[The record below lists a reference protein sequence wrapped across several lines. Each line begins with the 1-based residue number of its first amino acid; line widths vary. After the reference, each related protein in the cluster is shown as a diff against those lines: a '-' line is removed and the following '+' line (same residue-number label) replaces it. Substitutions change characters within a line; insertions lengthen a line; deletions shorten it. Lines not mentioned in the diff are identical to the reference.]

1 MAIKAYGTGASGE
14 NLLIGN
20 GPKKTKPK
28 TPTSSSQVE
37 NETDLTY
44 SGNLNTSGTG
54 VIGSTGT
61 TGNGATSNGSNV
73 NGSSNTGQVTTD
85 GSSAPVTETPET
97 GSTGSGSSSAGP
109 TEVDSYEQFL
119 LKQEGYYKNM
129 YDSMVS
135 LIESNKQS
143 TIQQAEQQR
152 KATEEQAETERQ
164 RGVIDARSS
173 YAQNLATYGANAE
186 ALASMGLSGSGYS
199 DYLNQQ
205 AYATQRAETQN
216 ANAQA
221 QATKLNAKYT
231 ADAATL
237 AAEQQANSDLYNAQ
251 LSYQQNLQSNAQA
264 LAQYQQQKAEQE
276 KAEVEQRNQYYTA
289 LLTAANSGQYSSDQ
303 LASLAAQYGLDE
315 SQVAQLQA
323 AADKYNSDQQSASAE
338 QTQLNNAEFYRNE
351 AYNIQTQGSDY
362 DTTYLDMMLQSGQ
375 ITQETYDSLMD
386 QYASAIASEG
396 NSDKL
401 DDLHNEGL
409 IDDTT
414 YQAQIDKWNSNI
426 MSAISSN
433 ETFGGMD
440 YTTGK
445 AYYEEVINN
454 SWATEE
460 TKEAFKASYIRNFAT
475 DIAKQ
480 YTSYA
485 EEGTV
490 DINSDTYS
498 STLWGDFYDSDN
510 RYSKQGNLLSAYVAD
525 AKDGKIKEGQIII
538 TNYGGTLK
546 DKGAYVY
553 IGDGVFVKCSN
564 FATQD
569 RLYGDTNRNNIYVP
583 SGYEIVR
590 NDRTLDY
597 SIYKK

>member
-20 GPKKTKPK
+20 GPKKTEPK

-54 VIGSTGT
+54 VTGSTGT

-414 YQAQIDKWNSNI
+414 YQAQIDKWNNDIDTSTSFFN
-426 MSAISSN
+426 
-433 ETFGGMD
+433 GVD
-440 YTTGK
+440 YATGTQ
-445 AYYEEVINN
+445 AYEEVINN
-454 SWATEE
+454 PWATDE
-460 TKEAFKASYIRNFAT
+460 TKEALKASYTRTYAN
-475 DIAKQ
+475 DIARELVGNMVIGD
-480 YTSYA
+480 SV
-485 EEGTV
+485 V
-490 DINSDTYS
+490 DINSS
-498 STLWGDFYDSDN
+498 SYNAKQWGDFYDITKPN
-510 RYSKQGNLLSAYVAD
+510 SKQGKLISTYIRD
-525 AKDGKIKEGQIII
+525 ANAGKIKVGQVIK
-538 TNYGGTLK
+538 TNYGYDLTSGL
-546 DKGAYVY
+546 YVY
-553 IGDGVFVKCSN
+553 IGEGVFVHCGNGVLKN
-564 FATQD
+564 QD
-569 RLYGDTNRNNIYVP
+569 LYVP
-583 SGYEIVR
+583 DGYYIRNGNGAIVE
-590 NDRTLDY
+590 
-597 SIYKK
+597 K

>member
-54 VIGSTGT
+54 VTGSTGT

-323 AADKYNSDQQSASAE
+323 AADKYNSDQQSASYLE
-338 QTQLNNAEFYRNE
+338 LLQM
-351 AYNIQTQGSDY
+351 ISDNGA
-362 DTTYLDMMLQSGQ
+362 DFDVSYLDTFLSTGD
-375 ITQETYDSLMD
+375 ISQEQYDDLMSK
-386 QYASAIASEG
+386 YSSELAG
-396 NSDKL
+396 NDPEAV
-401 DDLHNEGL
+401 DDLHEEGK

-414 YQAQIDKWNSNI
+414 YQSKIDEWNSSI

-433 ETFGGMD
+433 ETFSGMD

-445 AYYEEVINN
+445 AYYEEAIKNP
-454 SWATEE
+454 WATDE
-460 TKEAFKASYIRNFAT
+460 TKEALKASYTRTYAT
-475 DIAKQ
+475 DIAHELVGNAVIGD
-480 YTSYA
+480 SV
-485 EEGTV
+485 V
-490 DINSDTYS
+490 DINSS
-498 STLWGDFYDSDN
+498 SYDAKQWGNFYDIDKPN
-510 RYSKQGNLLSAYVAD
+510 SKQGKLISTYIKD
-525 AKDGKIKEGQIII
+525 ANAGKIKVGQVIK
-538 TNYGGTLK
+538 TNYGYDLTTGL
-546 DKGAYVY
+546 YVY
-553 IGDGVFVKCSN
+553 LGDGVFVHCSN
-564 FATQD
+564 GVLRKQD
-569 RLYGDTNRNNIYVP
+569 LYVP
-583 SGYEIVR
+583 NGYVYTGNGYIQE
-590 NDRTLDY
+590 
-597 SIYKK
+597 K

>member
-44 SGNLNTSGTG
+44 SGNLNTSGAG
-54 VIGSTGT
+54 VTGSTGT

-323 AADKYNSDQQSASAE
+323 AADKYNSDQQSASYLE
-338 QTQLNNAEFYRNE
+338 LLQM
-351 AYNIQTQGSDY
+351 ISDY
-362 DTTYLDMMLQSGQ
+362 GADFDVSYLDTFLSTGD
-375 ITQETYDSLMD
+375 ISQEQYDDLMSK
-386 QYASAIASEG
+386 YSSELAG
-396 NSDKL
+396 KDPEAV
-401 DDLHNEGL
+401 DDLHEEGK

-433 ETFGGMD
+433 ETFSGMD

-445 AYYEEVINN
+445 AYYEEAIKNP
-454 SWATEE
+454 WATDE
-460 TKEAFKASYIRNFAT
+460 TKEALKASYTRAYAT

-480 YTSYA
+480 YTGYA

-498 STLWGDFYDSDN
+498 STLWGDFYDSAN

-525 AKDGKIKEGQIII
+525 TKDGKIKEGQIII

-569 RLYGDTNRNNIYVP
+569 RSYGDTNRNNIYVP

-590 NDRTLDY
+590 NAGTLDY

>member
-315 SQVAQLQA
+315 SQIAQLQA
-323 AADKYNSDQQSASAE
+323 AADKYNSDQQSASYLE
-338 QTQLNNAEFYRNE
+338 LLQM
-351 AYNIQTQGSDY
+351 ISDNGA
-362 DTTYLDMMLQSGQ
+362 DFDVSYLDTFLSTGD
-375 ITQETYDSLMD
+375 ISQEQYDDLMSK
-386 QYASAIASEG
+386 YSSELAG
-396 NSDKL
+396 NDPEAV
-401 DDLHNEGL
+401 DDLHEEGK

-433 ETFGGMD
+433 ETFSGMD

-445 AYYEEVINN
+445 AYYEEAIKNP
-454 SWATEE
+454 WATDE
-460 TKEAFKASYIRNFAT
+460 TKEALKASYTRTYAT
-475 DIAKQ
+475 DIAHELVGNAVIGD
-480 YTSYA
+480 SV
-485 EEGTV
+485 V
-490 DINSDTYS
+490 DINSS
-498 STLWGDFYDSDN
+498 SYDAKQWGNFYDIDKPN
-510 RYSKQGNLLSAYVAD
+510 SKQGKLISTYIKD
-525 AKDGKIKEGQIII
+525 ANAGKIKVGQVIK
-538 TNYGGTLK
+538 TNYGYDLTTGL
-546 DKGAYVY
+546 YVY
-553 IGDGVFVKCSN
+553 LGDGVFVHCSN
-564 FATQD
+564 GVLRKQD
-569 RLYGDTNRNNIYVP
+569 LYVP
-583 SGYEIVR
+583 NGYVYTGNGYIQE
-590 NDRTLDY
+590 
-597 SIYKK
+597 K

>member
-54 VIGSTGT
+54 VTGSTGT

-264 LAQYQQQKAEQE
+264 LAQYQQQKA
-276 KAEVEQRNQYYTA
+276 
-289 LLTAANSGQYSSDQ
+289 
-303 LASLAAQYGLDE
+303 
-315 SQVAQLQA
+315 
-323 AADKYNSDQQSASAE
+323 AADKYNSDQQSASYLE
-338 QTQLNNAEFYRNE
+338 LLQM
-351 AYNIQTQGSDY
+351 ISDNGA
-362 DTTYLDMMLQSGQ
+362 DFDVSYLDTFLSTGD
-375 ITQETYDSLMD
+375 ISQEQYDDLMSK
-386 QYASAIASEG
+386 YSSELAG
-396 NSDKL
+396 NDPEAV
-401 DDLHNEGL
+401 DDLHEEGK

-414 YQAQIDKWNSNI
+414 YQSKIDEWNSSI

-433 ETFGGMD
+433 ETFSGMD

-445 AYYEEVINN
+445 AYYEEAIKNP
-454 SWATEE
+454 WATDE
-460 TKEAFKASYIRNFAT
+460 TKEALKASYTRTYAT
-475 DIAKQ
+475 DIAHELVGNAVIGD
-480 YTSYA
+480 SV
-485 EEGTV
+485 V
-490 DINSDTYS
+490 DINSS
-498 STLWGDFYDSDN
+498 SYDAKQWGNFYDIDKPN
-510 RYSKQGNLLSAYVAD
+510 SKQGKLISTYIKD
-525 AKDGKIKEGQIII
+525 ANAGKIKVGQVIK
-538 TNYGGTLK
+538 TNYGYDLTTGL
-546 DKGAYVY
+546 YVY
-553 IGDGVFVKCSN
+553 LGDGVFVHCSN
-564 FATQD
+564 GVLRKQD
-569 RLYGDTNRNNIYVP
+569 LYVP
-583 SGYEIVR
+583 NGYVYTGNGYIQE
-590 NDRTLDY
+590 
-597 SIYKK
+597 K

>member
-20 GPKKTKPK
+20 GSKKTKPK

-54 VIGSTGT
+54 VTGSTGT

-276 KAEVEQRNQYYTA
+276 KA
-289 LLTAANSGQYSSDQ
+289 
-303 LASLAAQYGLDE
+303 
-315 SQVAQLQA
+315 
-323 AADKYNSDQQSASAE
+323 
-338 QTQLNNAEFYRNE
+338 NNAEFYRNE

-375 ITQETYDSLMD
+375 ITQETYDLLMD

-433 ETFGGMD
+433 ETFSGMD

-445 AYYEEVINN
+445 AYYEEAIKNP
-454 SWATEE
+454 WATDE
-460 TKEAFKASYIRNFAT
+460 TKEALKASYTRAYAT

-480 YTSYA
+480 YTGYA

-498 STLWGDFYDSDN
+498 STLWGDFYDSAN

-525 AKDGKIKEGQIII
+525 TKDGKIKEGQIII

-569 RLYGDTNRNNIYVP
+569 RSYGDTNRNNIYVP

>member
-54 VIGSTGT
+54 VTGSTGT

-323 AADKYNSDQQSASAE
+323 AADKYNSDQQSASYLE
-338 QTQLNNAEFYRNE
+338 LLQM
-351 AYNIQTQGSDY
+351 ISDY
-362 DTTYLDMMLQSGQ
+362 GADFDVSYLDTFLSTGD
-375 ITQETYDSLMD
+375 ISQEQYDDLMSK
-386 QYASAIASEG
+386 YSSELAG
-396 NSDKL
+396 NDPEAV
-401 DDLHNEGL
+401 DDLHEEGK

-414 YQAQIDKWNSNI
+414 YQSKIDEWNSNI
-426 MSAISSN
+426 MSTITEN
-433 ETFGGMD
+433 TTFGGMD

>member
-54 VIGSTGT
+54 VTGSTGT

-73 NGSSNTGQVTTD
+73 N
-85 GSSAPVTETPET
+85 
-97 GSTGSGSSSAGP
+97 GSSSAGP

-323 AADKYNSDQQSASAE
+323 AADKYNSDQQSASYLE
-338 QTQLNNAEFYRNE
+338 LLQM
-351 AYNIQTQGSDY
+351 ISDY
-362 DTTYLDMMLQSGQ
+362 GADFDVSYLDTFLSTGD
-375 ITQETYDSLMD
+375 ISQEQYDDLMSK
-386 QYASAIASEG
+386 YSSELAG
-396 NSDKL
+396 NDPEAV
-401 DDLHNEGL
+401 DDLHEEGK

-414 YQAQIDKWNSNI
+414 YQAQIDKWNNDIDTSTSFFN
-426 MSAISSN
+426 
-433 ETFGGMD
+433 GVD
-440 YTTGK
+440 YATGTQ
-445 AYYEEVINN
+445 AYEEVINN
-454 SWATEE
+454 PWATDE
-460 TKEAFKASYIRNFAT
+460 TKEALKASYTRTYAN
-475 DIAKQ
+475 DIARELVGNMVIGD
-480 YTSYA
+480 SV
-485 EEGTV
+485 V
-490 DINSDTYS
+490 DINSS
-498 STLWGDFYDSDN
+498 SYNAKQWGDFYDITKPN
-510 RYSKQGNLLSAYVAD
+510 SKQGKLISTYIRD
-525 AKDGKIKEGQIII
+525 ANAGKIKVGQVIK
-538 TNYGGTLK
+538 TNYGYDLTSGL
-546 DKGAYVY
+546 YVY
-553 IGDGVFVKCSN
+553 IGEGVFVHCGNGVLKN
-564 FATQD
+564 QD
-569 RLYGDTNRNNIYVP
+569 LYVP
-583 SGYEIVR
+583 DGYYIRNGNGAIVE
-590 NDRTLDY
+590 
-597 SIYKK
+597 K

>member
-54 VIGSTGT
+54 VTGSTGT

-276 KAEVEQRNQYYTA
+276 KAEVEQRSQYYTA

-315 SQVAQLQA
+315 SQIAQLQA
-323 AADKYNSDQQSASAE
+323 AADKYNSDQQSASYLE
-338 QTQLNNAEFYRNE
+338 LLQM
-351 AYNIQTQGSDY
+351 ISDNGA
-362 DTTYLDMMLQSGQ
+362 DFDVSYLDTFLSTGD
-375 ITQETYDSLMD
+375 ISQEQYDDLMSK
-386 QYASAIASEG
+386 YSSELAG
-396 NSDKL
+396 NDPEAV
-401 DDLHNEGL
+401 DDLHEEGK

-414 YQAQIDKWNSNI
+414 YQSKIDEWNSSI
-426 MSAISSN
+426 MSTITEN
-433 ETFGGMD
+433 TTFGGMD

>member
-54 VIGSTGT
+54 VTGSTGT

-231 ADAATL
+231 ADAETL

-289 LLTAANSGQYSSDQ
+289 LLTAANSGKYSSDQ

-323 AADKYNSDQQSASAE
+323 AADKYNSDQQSASYLE
-338 QTQLNNAEFYRNE
+338 LLQM
-351 AYNIQTQGSDY
+351 ISDY
-362 DTTYLDMMLQSGQ
+362 GADFDVSYLDTFLSTGD
-375 ITQETYDSLMD
+375 ISQEQYDDLMSK
-386 QYASAIASEG
+386 YSSELAG
-396 NSDKL
+396 NDPEAV
-401 DDLHNEGL
+401 DDLHEEGK

-414 YQAQIDKWNSNI
+414 YQSKIDEWNSSI
-426 MSAISSN
+426 MSTIAEN
-433 ETFGGMD
+433 TTFSGMD

-445 AYYEEVINN
+445 AYYEEIINN

-480 YTSYA
+480 YTGYA
-485 EEGTV
+485 EESTV

-498 STLWGDFYDSDN
+498 STLWGDFYDSAN

-525 AKDGKIKEGQIII
+525 TKDGKIKEGQIII